1 MVLCV
6 SALQNLLSTLHIL
19 RKQVIILKVTKGI
32 RATYIHPHKECNIIS
47 PLVLRAVRIFRSV
60 SFIRGLQVLVTAL
73 IATFLNAMIP
83 LLFLLF
89 ILMFIFSIIGYY
101 WFGYDETGDQENW
114 GTIGRAML
122 SLFTFVTVSFPL

>member
-1 MVLCV
+1 MHITSTTVEAYLYQVVLFSEVISTTCPLFRGCPP
-6 SALQNLLSTLHIL
+6 SLS
-19 RKQVIILKVTKGI
+19 QV
-32 RATYIHPHKECNIIS
+32 
-47 PLVLRAVRIFRSV
+47 PLYCYFPSVLRAVRIFRSV

-89 ILMFIFSIIGYY
+89 VLMFIFSIIGYY
-101 WFGYDETGDQENW
+101 WFGYDETGDQEKW